1 MNDRK
6 LLDLTAFLCIA
17 LLCSL
22 WGGQQVLFKLTIYDI
37 HPNMQI
43 ALRSGIGCVLLA
55 AFMWHK
61 GVSLALWR
69 GPWRAG
75 TMVGSLFALE
85 WWMIGE
91 ALRYTSASHVVVF
104 LYTAPIFTALG
115 LHVWRPDER
124 LNWWQW
130 AGVLICFSGIG
141 LAFLGSSAATQLDPQ
156 MWLGD
161 CLALGGGV
169 LWAATTVI
177 IRCSGLARIAAT
189 QTTMY
194 QLFIGALVILLLCIV
209 LGETE
214 IHWSPLLVVSI
225 VGQGVVI
232 SFFSLL
238 FSMDLAT
245 QTLFGLEGFDFYLY
259 SAADRRRLGC
269 VVVRRASAQRVYMG
283 CLDGDGGGD
292 FGEPC
297 ASNPTVKR
305 SIVVP
310 CV

>member
-6 LLDLTAFLCIA
+6 PLDLTAFLCIA

-22 WGGQQVLFKLTIYDI
+22 WGGQQVLFKLSIDDI

-43 ALRSGIGCVLLA
+43 ALRSGIGCVMLA

-75 TMVGSLFALE
+75 TLVGALFALE

-91 ALRYTSASHVVVF
+91 GLRHTSASHVVVF
-104 LYTAPIFTALG
+104 LYTSPIFTALG

-130 AGVLICFSGIG
+130 GGVLICFSGIG
-141 LAFLGSSAATQLDPQ
+141 LAFLGSSAPTELNAQ

-161 CLALGGGV
+161 CLALGAGA

-177 IRCSGLARIAAT
+177 IRCSGLASIAAT

-194 QLFIGALVILLLCIV
+194 QLSIGALVILLLC
-209 LGETE
+209 LALDQSA
-214 IHWSPLLVVSI
+214 IHWSPFLVASI
-225 VGQGVVI
+225 LGQGVVI

-238 FSMDLAT
+238 VWIWLLRHYLASRVSIFTFMAPLIGVGLSMWLLDEPIHTEFIWGALMVMAGVILVNLAP
-245 QTLFGLEGFDFYLY
+245 QT
-259 SAADRRRLGC
+259 RRLNG
-269 VVVRRASAQRVYMG
+269 A
-283 CLDGDGGGD
+283 
-292 FGEPC
+292 
-297 ASNPTVKR
+297 
-305 SIVVP
+305 
-310 CV
+310 

>member
-6 LLDLTAFLCIA
+6 PLDLTAFLCIA

-22 WGGQQVLFKLTIYDI
+22 WGGQQVLFKLTIHDI

-177 IRCSGLARIAAT
+177 IRCSGLARISAT

-194 QLFIGALVILLLCIV
+194 QLFIGAVVILLLCLV
-209 LGETE
+209 LGETD
-214 IHWSPLLVVSI
+214 IHWSPFLVASI

-238 FSMDLAT
+238 VWIWLLRHYLASRVSIFT
-245 QTLFGLEGFDFYLY
+245 FIAPLIGVGLGVWL
-259 SAADRRRLGC
+259 
-269 VVVRRASAQRVYMG
+269 
-283 CLDGDGGGD
+283 LDEPLHSTFIGGALMVMVGVILVNLAPQNRQLN
-292 FGEPC
+292 G
-297 ASNPTVKR
+297 A
-305 SIVVP
+305 
-310 CV
+310 

>member
-1 MNDRK
+1 MNDSK
-6 LLDLTAFLCIA
+6 PLDLTAFLCIA

-22 WGGQQVLFKLTIYDI
+22 WGGQQVLFKLTIHDI

-85 WWMIGE
+85 WWMVGE

-141 LAFLGSSAATQLDPQ
+141 LAFLGSSAATQLDTQ

-194 QLFIGALVILLLCIV
+194 QLLIGALVILLLCLV
-209 LGETE
+209 LGETN
-214 IHWSPLLVVSI
+214 IHWSPFLVASI
-225 VGQGVVI
+225 VGQGVMI

-238 FSMDLAT
+238 VWIWLLRHYLASRVSIFT
-245 QTLFGLEGFDFYLY
+245 FIAPLIGVGLSVWFLDEPLHSEFVWGALMVMAGVILVNLAPQT
-259 SAADRRRLGC
+259 RRLNG
-269 VVVRRASAQRVYMG
+269 A
-283 CLDGDGGGD
+283 
-292 FGEPC
+292 
-297 ASNPTVKR
+297 
-305 SIVVP
+305 
-310 CV
+310 

>member
-6 LLDLTAFLCIA
+6 PLDLTAFLCIA

-22 WGGQQVLFKLTIYDI
+22 WGGQQVLFKLTIHDI

-55 AFMWHK
+55 AFMRHK

-75 TMVGSLFALE
+75 TMVGTLFALE

-115 LHVWRPDER
+115 LHIWRPDER

-141 LAFLGSSAATQLDPQ
+141 LAFLGSPAATQLDAQ

-194 QLFIGALVILLLCIV
+194 QLLIGALVILLLCLV
-209 LGETE
+209 LGESE
-214 IHWSPLLVVSI
+214 IHWSPFLVASI

-238 FSMDLAT
+238 VWIWLLRHYLASRVSIFT
-245 QTLFGLEGFDFYLY
+245 FMAPLIGVGLSVWLLDEPLHSAFIWGALMVMVGVVLVNLAPQT
-259 SAADRRRLGC
+259 RRLNG
-269 VVVRRASAQRVYMG
+269 A
-283 CLDGDGGGD
+283 
-292 FGEPC
+292 
-297 ASNPTVKR
+297 
-305 SIVVP
+305 
-310 CV
+310 

>member
-1 MNDRK
+1 M
-6 LLDLTAFLCIA
+6 DLTAFLCIA

-22 WGGQQVLFKLTIYDI
+22 WGGQQVLFKLSIHEI

-43 ALRSGIGCVLLA
+43 ALRSSIGCVLLA

-75 TMVGSLFALE
+75 SLVGALFALE

-91 ALRYTSASHVVVF
+91 GLRHTSASHVVVF

-115 LHVWRPDER
+115 LHIWRPDER

-130 AGVLICFSGIG
+130 AGVLICFGGIG
-141 LAFLGSSAATQLDPQ
+141 LAFLGSPAPTQVNAQ
-156 MWLGD
+156 IWLGD
-161 CLALGGGV
+161 CLALGAGV

-194 QLFIGALVILLLCIV
+194 QLSIGALVILLLCV
-209 LGETE
+209 ALGETE
-214 IHWSPLLVVSI
+214 IHWSPFLVGSI

-238 FSMDLAT
+238 VWIWLLRHYLASRVSIFT
-245 QTLFGLEGFDFYLY
+245 FMAPLIGVGLSVWLLDEPLH
-259 SAADRRRLGC
+259 SAFIWGALMVMVGVILVNLAPQARRLHG
-269 VVVRRASAQRVYMG
+269 V
-283 CLDGDGGGD
+283 
-292 FGEPC
+292 
-297 ASNPTVKR
+297 
-305 SIVVP
+305 
-310 CV
+310 

>member
-6 LLDLTAFLCIA
+6 PLDLTAFLCIA

-22 WGGQQVLFKLTIYDI
+22 WGGQQVLFKLTIHEI

-43 ALRSGIGCVLLA
+43 AMRSGIGCVLLA
-55 AFMWHK
+55 AFMWQK

-69 GPWRAG
+69 GPWQAG
-75 TMVGSLFALE
+75 TLVGTLFALE

-130 AGVLICFSGIG
+130 SGVLICFSGIG
-141 LAFLGSSAATQLDPQ
+141 LAFLGSTATTQLDTK

-194 QLFIGALVILLLCIV
+194 QLFIGALVILLLCLV

-214 IHWSPLLVVSI
+214 IHWSPFLVASI
-225 VGQGVVI
+225 VGQGVII

-238 FSMDLAT
+238 FLASWYG
-245 QTLFGLEGFDFYLY
+245 FGFSDTIWPQGFRFL
-259 SAADRRRLGC
+259 L
-269 VVVRRASAQRVYMG
+269 
-283 CLDGDGGGD
+283 L
-292 FGEPC
+292 
-297 ASNPTVKR
+297 
-305 SIVVP
+305 
-310 CV
+310 

>member
-6 LLDLTAFLCIA
+6 PLDLTAFLCIA

-22 WGGQQVLFKLTIYDI
+22 WGGQQVLFKLTIHDI

-69 GPWRAG
+69 GPWQAG
-75 TMVGSLFALE
+75 TIVGTLFALE

-130 AGVLICFSGIG
+130 IGVLICFSGIG

-156 MWLGD
+156 TLLGD

-169 LWAATTVI
+169 LWAATTLVT
-177 IRCSGLARIAAT
+177 RCSGLARIPAT

-194 QLFIGALVILLLCIV
+194 QLLFGALVILLLCLI

-214 IHWSPLLVVSI
+214 IHWSPFLVASI
-225 VGQGVVI
+225 VGQGIVI

-238 FSMDLAT
+238 VWIWLLRHYLASRVSIFT
-245 QTLFGLEGFDFYLY
+245 FIAPLLGVGLSVWVLDEPLHSEFVWGALMVMAGMILVNLAPQT
-259 SAADRRRLGC
+259 RRLNG
-269 VVVRRASAQRVYMG
+269 A
-283 CLDGDGGGD
+283 
-292 FGEPC
+292 
-297 ASNPTVKR
+297 
-305 SIVVP
+305 
-310 CV
+310 

>member
-1 MNDRK
+1 
-6 LLDLTAFLCIA
+6 
-17 LLCSL
+17 
-22 WGGQQVLFKLTIYDI
+22 
-37 HPNMQI
+37 
-43 ALRSGIGCVLLA
+43 
-55 AFMWHK
+55 
-61 GVSLALWR
+61 
-69 GPWRAG
+69 
-75 TMVGSLFALE
+75 
-85 WWMIGE
+85 MIGE
-91 ALRYTSASHVVVF
+91 ALQYTSASHVVVF

-130 AGVLICFSGIG
+130 IGVLICFSGIG
-141 LAFLGSSAATQLDPQ
+141 LAFLGSSAATQLDTQ

-194 QLFIGALVILLLCIV
+194 QLLIGALVILLLCLA

-214 IHWSPLLVVSI
+214 IRWSPFLVVSI

-238 FSMDLAT
+238 VWIWLLRHYLASRVSIFT
-245 QTLFGLEGFDFYLY
+245 FIAPLIGVGLSVWLLDEPLH
-259 SAADRRRLGC
+259 SAFIWGALMVMAGVVLVNLAPQNQRLNG
-269 VVVRRASAQRVYMG
+269 A
-283 CLDGDGGGD
+283 
-292 FGEPC
+292 
-297 ASNPTVKR
+297 
-305 SIVVP
+305 
-310 CV
+310 

>member
-6 LLDLTAFLCIA
+6 PLDLTACLSIV

-22 WGGQQVLFKLTIYDI
+22 WGGQQVLFKLTIHDI

-43 ALRSGIGCVLLA
+43 ALRSAIGCVLLA

-75 TMVGSLFALE
+75 TMVGALFALE

-91 ALRYTSASHVVVF
+91 ALQYTSASHVVVF

-130 AGVLICFSGIG
+130 IGVLICFSGIG
-141 LAFLGSSAATQLDPQ
+141 LAFLGSSAATQPDLQ
-156 MWLGD
+156 TLLGD

-169 LWAATTVI
+169 LWAATTLVT
-177 IRCSGLARIAAT
+177 RCSGLARIPAT

-194 QLFIGALVILLLCIV
+194 QLLFGALVILLLCLI

-214 IHWSPLLVVSI
+214 IHWSPFLVASV
-225 VGQGVVI
+225 VGQGIVI

-238 FSMDLAT
+238 VWIWLLRHYLASRVSIFT
-245 QTLFGLEGFDFYLY
+245 FIAPLIGVALSVWVLDEPLHSEFVWGALMVMAGMILVNLAPQT
-259 SAADRRRLGC
+259 RRLNG
-269 VVVRRASAQRVYMG
+269 A
-283 CLDGDGGGD
+283 
-292 FGEPC
+292 
-297 ASNPTVKR
+297 
-305 SIVVP
+305 
-310 CV
+310 

>member
-6 LLDLTAFLCIA
+6 PLDLTAFLCIA

-22 WGGQQVLFKLTIYDI
+22 WGGQQVLFKLTIQDI

-75 TMVGSLFALE
+75 TMVGTLFALE

-238 FSMDLAT
+238 VWIWLLRHYLASRVSIFT
-245 QTLFGLEGFDFYLY
+245 FIAPLIGVGLGVWLLDEPLHSAFIWGALMVMVGVILVNLAPQTRQLNG
-259 SAADRRRLGC
+259 A
-269 VVVRRASAQRVYMG
+269 
-283 CLDGDGGGD
+283 
-292 FGEPC
+292 
-297 ASNPTVKR
+297 
-305 SIVVP
+305 
-310 CV
+310 

>member
-6 LLDLTAFLCIA
+6 PLDLTAFLCIA

-22 WGGQQVLFKLTIYDI
+22 WGGQQVLFKLTIHDI
-37 HPNMQI
+37 HPNLQI

-55 AFMWHK
+55 VFMWHK

-69 GPWRAG
+69 GPWQAG
-75 TMVGSLFALE
+75 TIVGSLFALE

-115 LHVWRPDER
+115 LHIWRPDER

-141 LAFLGSSAATQLDPQ
+141 LAFLGSPAATQLDAQ

-194 QLFIGALVILLLCIV
+194 QLLIGALVILLLCLV

-214 IHWSPLLVVSI
+214 IHWSLFLVASI

-238 FSMDLAT
+238 VWIWLLRHYLASRVSIFT
-245 QTLFGLEGFDFYLY
+245 FMAPLIGVGLSVWLLDEPLHSAFIWGALMVMVGVVLVNLAPQT
-259 SAADRRRLGC
+259 RRLNG
-269 VVVRRASAQRVYMG
+269 A
-283 CLDGDGGGD
+283 
-292 FGEPC
+292 
-297 ASNPTVKR
+297 
-305 SIVVP
+305 
-310 CV
+310 

>member
-6 LLDLTAFLCIA
+6 PLDLTAFLCIA

-22 WGGQQVLFKLTIYDI
+22 WSGQQVLFKLSIHDI

-61 GVSLALWR
+61 GISLALWR
-69 GPWRAG
+69 GPWQAG
-75 TMVGSLFALE
+75 TVVGALFALE

-91 ALRYTSASHVVVF
+91 GLRHTSASHVVVF

-130 AGVLICFSGIG
+130 GGVLICFGGIG
-141 LAFLGSSAATQLDPQ
+141 LAFLDSPVSTQFNTR

-161 CLALGGGV
+161 CLALGAGG
-169 LWAATTVI
+169 LWAVTTVI

-194 QLFIGALVILLLCIV
+194 QLFMGALVIMLLCLV
-209 LGETE
+209 LGQTD
-214 IHWSPLLVVSI
+214 IHWSPFLVASI
-225 VGQGVVI
+225 LSQGVVI

-238 FSMDLAT
+238 VWIWLLRHYLASRVSIFT
-245 QTLFGLEGFDFYLY
+245 FMAPLIGVGLSVWL
-259 SAADRRRLGC
+259 L
-269 VVVRRASAQRVYMG
+269 
-283 CLDGDGGGD
+283 
-292 FGEPC
+292 GEPLHGEFIWGTLMVM
-297 ASNPTVKR
+297 AGVILVNLAPQTQR
-305 SIVVP
+305 MNGA
-310 CV
+310 

>member
-6 LLDLTAFLCIA
+6 PLDLTAFLYIV

-22 WGGQQVLFKLTIYDI
+22 WGGQQVLFKLTIQDI

-43 ALRSGIGCVLLA
+43 AMRSGIGCVLLA
-55 AFMWHK
+55 AFMWQK

-91 ALRYTSASHVVVF
+91 ALRYSSASHVVVF
-104 LYTAPIFTALG
+104 LYTAPIFTSLG

-130 AGVLICFSGIG
+130 LGVLICFSGIG
-141 LAFLGSSAATQLDPQ
+141 LAFLGSSAATQVDPQ

-177 IRCSGLARIAAT
+177 TRCSGLARIHPT

-194 QLFIGALVILLLCIV
+194 QLLIGAVVILLLCIV

-214 IHWSPLLVVSI
+214 IHWSPFLVASI

-232 SFFSLL
+232 SFFCLL
-238 FSMDLAT
+238 VWIWLLRHYLASRVSIFT
-245 QTLFGLEGFDFYLY
+245 FIAPLIGVGLSVWLLDEPLHSEFVWGALMVMAGVVLVNLAPQT
-259 SAADRRRLGC
+259 RRLNG
-269 VVVRRASAQRVYMG
+269 A
-283 CLDGDGGGD
+283 
-292 FGEPC
+292 
-297 ASNPTVKR
+297 
-305 SIVVP
+305 
-310 CV
+310 

>member
-6 LLDLTAFLCIA
+6 PLDLTAFLCIA

-22 WGGQQVLFKLTIYDI
+22 WGGQQVLFKLTIHDI

-75 TMVGSLFALE
+75 TIVGTLFALE

-104 LYTAPIFTALG
+104 LYTSPIFTALG
-115 LHVWRPDER
+115 LHIWRPDER

-141 LAFLGSSAATQLDPQ
+141 LAFSGSSAATQPDTK

-194 QLFIGALVILLLCIV
+194 QLLFGALVILLLCLV

-214 IHWSPLLVVSI
+214 IHWSPFLVASI

-238 FSMDLAT
+238 VWIWLLRHYLASRVSIFT
-245 QTLFGLEGFDFYLY
+245 FIAPLIGVGLSVWLLDEPMHSAFIWGALMVMAGVVLVNLTPQT
-259 SAADRRRLGC
+259 
-269 VVVRRASAQRVYMG
+269 QRVNG
-283 CLDGDGGGD
+283 
-292 FGEPC
+292 
-297 ASNPTVKR
+297 A
-305 SIVVP
+305 
-310 CV
+310 

>member
-6 LLDLTAFLCIA
+6 PLDLTACLSIV

-22 WGGQQVLFKLTIYDI
+22 WGGQQVLFKLTIHDI

-43 ALRSGIGCVLLA
+43 ALRSAIGCVLLA

-75 TMVGSLFALE
+75 TMVGTLFALE

-91 ALRYTSASHVVVF
+91 ALQYTSASHVVVF

-115 LHVWRPDER
+115 LHIWRPDER

-130 AGVLICFSGIG
+130 IGVLICFSGIG
-141 LAFLGSSAATQLDPQ
+141 LAFLGSSASTQLDPQ
-156 MWLGD
+156 TLLGD

-169 LWAATTVI
+169 LWAATTVVT
-177 IRCSGLARIAAT
+177 RCSGLARIPAT

-194 QLFIGALVILLLCIV
+194 QLLIGAVVILLFCLV

-214 IHWSPLLVVSI
+214 IRWSPFLVASI
-225 VGQGVVI
+225 VGQGIVI

-238 FSMDLAT
+238 VWIWLLRHYLASRVSIFT
-245 QTLFGLEGFDFYLY
+245 FIAPLIGVGLSVWLLDEPLHSVFVWGAVMVMAGMILVNLAPQT
-259 SAADRRRLGC
+259 RRLNG
-269 VVVRRASAQRVYMG
+269 A
-283 CLDGDGGGD
+283 
-292 FGEPC
+292 
-297 ASNPTVKR
+297 
-305 SIVVP
+305 
-310 CV
+310 

>member
-1 MNDRK
+1 MNNRK
-6 LLDLTAFLCIA
+6 PLDLTACLSIV

-22 WGGQQVLFKLTIYDI
+22 WGGQQVLFKLTIHDI

-43 ALRSGIGCVLLA
+43 ALRSAIGCILLA

-91 ALRYTSASHVVVF
+91 ALQYTSASHVVVF

-115 LHVWRPDER
+115 LHIWRPDER

-130 AGVLICFSGIG
+130 IGVLICFSGIG
-141 LAFLGSSAATQLDPQ
+141 LAFLGSSSATQLDPQ
-156 MWLGD
+156 TLLGD

-169 LWAATTVI
+169 LWAATTVVT
-177 IRCSGLARIAAT
+177 RCSGLARIPAT

-194 QLFIGALVILLLCIV
+194 QLLIGALVILLLCLV
-209 LGETE
+209 LGETK
-214 IHWSPLLVVSI
+214 IHWSPFLVASV
-225 VGQGVVI
+225 VGQGLVI

-238 FSMDLAT
+238 VWIWLLRHYLASRVSIFT
-245 QTLFGLEGFDFYLY
+245 FIAPLIGVGLSVWLLDEPLHSEFVWGAVMVMAGMILVNLAPQT
-259 SAADRRRLGC
+259 RRLNG
-269 VVVRRASAQRVYMG
+269 A
-283 CLDGDGGGD
+283 
-292 FGEPC
+292 
-297 ASNPTVKR
+297 
-305 SIVVP
+305 
-310 CV
+310 